1 MRYLVVLAALGALAA
16 CGVDG
21 APIRPS
27 DDNGSAA
34 ARNAT
39 TKPDPDNWISG
50 TASMHTATT
59 L

>member
-1 MRYLVVLAALGALAA
+1 MRYLFALAALTALTA

-27 DDNGSAA
+27 DNNGSAP
-34 ARNAT
+34 ARNASP
-39 TKPDPDNWISG
+39 KPDPDNWISG